1 MRRTK
6 TSLQIGAVLA
16 GLILLFLGACSS
28 RPGESREA
36 PASAAV
42 TGESVALSPEAV
54 RTAGIKT
61 EAASLRS
68 FLPMVKASGTV
79 ALNQRKYVRVT
90 PRVAGRIE
98 KVLSFEGERVR
109 AGQDLYWLWSPDLMA
124 VQADYLQILS
134 RIPSAAKEPGSD
146 EAKLQESLV
155 RSTEARLKLMGFE
168 DADLAAIRAGGRAL
182 PVLVIRAPISGTIVE
197 AEAATGSAVDA
208 SSCLCAIADL
218 GSVWIQVHIFE
229 RDLAAVSPGDG
240 AEISVA
246 AYPGKVFKG
255 TLEMVGSLVDETTR
269 TVKGR
274 LGAANPG
281 GLLKPGMFAEVRI
294 IPQNPVTVLAVPDL
308 AVRTI
313 SGKTVVFCPRPDGTF
328 VRRDIRKG
336 REFDGYV
343 EILEGLKEGERVVTD
358 GSFDVKAELLKG
370 ALEGDK

>member
-1 MRRTK
+1 MRHTK
-6 TSLQIGAVLA
+6 TSLLIGAALES
-16 GLILLFLGACSS
+16 LILFFLAACSG
-28 RPGESREA
+28 RAGESREA
-36 PASAAV
+36 AASTSAA
-42 TGESVALSPEAV
+42 GESVALSPEAA

-61 EAASLRS
+61 EAASVKS
-68 FLPMVKASGTV
+68 FLPVVKASGTV
-79 ALNQRKYVRVT
+79 AFNQKKYVRVT

-134 RIPSAAKEPGSD
+134 RVRSASGSD
-146 EAKLQESLV
+146 DAKLQESLA

-168 DADLAAIRAGGRAL
+168 ASDLAAIQAGGRAL
-182 PVLVIRAPISGTIVE
+182 PVLAIRAPISGTIVE

-218 GSVWIQVHIFE
+218 GSLWVRVNIFE

-255 TLEMVGSLVDETTR
+255 SLEIVGSLMDETTR

-281 GLLKPGMFAEVRI
+281 GLLRPGMFADVRI

-343 EILEGLKEGERVVTD
+343 EVLEGLKEGERVVTD